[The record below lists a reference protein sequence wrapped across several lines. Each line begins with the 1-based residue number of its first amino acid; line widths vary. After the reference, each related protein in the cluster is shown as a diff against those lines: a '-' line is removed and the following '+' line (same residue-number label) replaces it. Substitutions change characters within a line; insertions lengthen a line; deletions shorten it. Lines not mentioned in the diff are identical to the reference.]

1 MHVQASLMPT
11 YFIDCDARSIIERV
25 RSIVDPGESDVDK
38 AVKLFYAVR
47 DGLPYNPYRM
57 TFDRK
62 NYRASFVLEQG
73 DGFCVQK
80 AIVLAAMSRAAGV
93 PSRLRFATVRNHLIT
108 KRLREVMKS
117 DVFVFHGYNE
127 FYLDGR
133 WVKATPTFNLSL
145 CEKFGV
151 HALDFNG
158 RDDSILH
165 PFDRRGN
172 KHMEYLHDYGSFED
186 FPFEMMIAEF
196 SSHYPHVAALLE
208 KAAAE
213 KEVSID
219 FEREAGEENDG

>member
-1 MHVQASLMPT
+1 MTLQTSLTPT
-11 YFIDCDARSIIERV
+11 YFIDSGSRPIFERV

-57 TFDRK
+57 TFDRDT
-62 NYRASFVLEQG
+62 YPASFVLGQG
-73 DGFCVQK
+73 DGFCIQK

-93 PSRLRFATVRNHLIT
+93 PCRLRFATVRNHLVT
-108 KRLREVMKS
+108 KRLKEAMKS

-127 FYLDGR
+127 FHLGGR
-133 WVKATPTFNLSL
+133 WIKATPTFNLSL

-151 HALDFNG
+151 HPLEFNG

-165 PFDRRGN
+165 PFDRQGN
-172 KHMEYLHDYGSFED
+172 KHMEYLYDYGSFDD
-186 FPFEMMIAEF
+186 FPFEMMVDEF
-196 SSHYPHVAALLE
+196 SKHYPHVAALLA

-213 KEVSID
+213 KGGTDD
-219 FEREAGEENDG
+219 FEREAVEENKG